1 MMSSYPLLFFDNPK
15 KSKRNPISNGW
26 SGAVLNTP
34 IFEQQ
39 VKRLNPIFNTL
50 QNTLTHRRLIP
61 QTSTVGLEP
70 ECTIVMEIRGSL
82 ENFISITRNTEGLE
96 WLAEFGEEVDSDE
109 YFYNVDETGKKLD
122 TKIKNKLFVTMANQQ
137 AINELIR
144 CWNIYKENPSV
155 KFDRGKSKLKDIF
168 KNLYDIRRWN
178 TKDRLEN
185 SFLLE
190 NWQLKK
196 EQGYTDLSLEV
207 ELWYRNDPRK
217 RSIAQETV
225 VAEIKKLGGKI
236 IQTSIIPEIRYH
248 ALLASVPAK
257 VFEKLQHHEDIS
269 LLKCDEVM
277 YFNPE
282 PQSLNGINIIDEN
295 EYENFE
301 DKYDNNADNSCHVA
315 VLDTLPISNHECLK
329 GALSINDIDNLAE
342 STSIE
347 GREHGTS
354 ICSLIVN
361 GDLSKNEPKL
371 KHKIYV
377 RPILNDF
384 GIPNNTLPVDITFRA
399 IKEIVEDKKLKN
411 TIKIINFSIGDYNRQ
426 FNKNISAWARI
437 IDYFSYQYNLLF
449 CISAGNYDEPIELN
463 CTLTEWKQYSIEEKN
478 KVVLESIKNT
488 DIHRKILSPAES
500 INAITVGALHDDWS
514 NFTEDINRLELT
526 KSNFLPSLITR
537 LGLGYRNSIK
547 PDISVEGGRQ
557 LYEKPLIENQKLVT
571 KLKFYKTK
579 APGLCTAYG
588 ENKKAYFCGTSF
600 SCALA
605 SRAAEQFYEILEEIT
620 KNIPSN
626 IAVLLK
632 AMLVHCSSWNNFED
646 YIKQT
651 LNIEQWS
658 QRKKFTSKLVGYGK
672 ADFAKMLSCTPQR
685 VTALAINEIKK
696 DETHEYRFPLPSSL
710 TGQRNWFR
718 LTMTLAWFSPINCE
732 NAKYRRAK
740 LWIEQKS
747 NEVLSNIIADSKKE
761 LDSDSSSRGTVQHL
775 VYENE
780 KALAYV
786 DGTDIVIKVN
796 CLSEDSRILGLIS
809 YGLVITLEVR
819 NENPIN
825 IYNEVSERIII
836 KEKVQTRI

>member
-1 MMSSYPLLFFDNPK
+1 MMSSYSLLFFDNPNK
-15 KSKRNPISNGW
+15 VKRSSISNRWPG
-26 SGAVLNTP
+26 SVMNTP
-34 IFEQQ
+34 VFKKQ
-39 VKRLNPIFNTL
+39 VERLGPVFNRL
-50 QNTLTHRRLIP
+50 QDALKHHRLTP

-82 ENFISITRNTEGLE
+82 ENFISITKNINGLE
-96 WLAEFGEEVDSDE
+96 WLAEFDEEVDSDND
-109 YFYNVDETGKKLD
+109 FYNVDKTGNRLN

-137 AINELIR
+137 AIDELIR
-144 CWNIYKENPSV
+144 CWNLYKENPSV
-155 KFDRGKSKLKDIF
+155 KFDKGKSKLKDIF

-190 NWQLKK
+190 NWQFKK

-207 ELWYRNDPRK
+207 ELWYRSDYKKQNL
-217 RSIAQETV
+217 AQKAVIT
-225 VAEIKKLGGKI
+225 EIEKLGGKI

-248 ALLASVPAK
+248 ALLASVPAF
-257 VFEKLQHHEDIS
+257 VFEKLQNNEDIS

-282 PQSLNGINIIDEN
+282 PQSLRDSGKINEDEC
-295 EYENFE
+295 ENFE
-301 DKYDNNADNSCHVA
+301 EKIDSNVDDDCHLA
-315 VLDTLPISNHECLK
+315 VFDTIPISNHECLK
-329 GALSINDIDNLAE
+329 GALKINDVDNLAE
-342 STSIE
+342 STSID

-361 GDLSKNEPKL
+361 GDLSKNENRL

-377 RPILNDF
+377 RPILNNF

-399 IKEIVEDKKLKN
+399 IKEIVEDEKLKD
-411 TIKIINFSIGDYNRQ
+411 TIKIINLSVGDYNRQ
-426 FNKNISAWARI
+426 FNKNISAWARL

-449 CISAGNYDEPIELN
+449 CISVGNYEEPVELD
-463 CTLTEWKQYSIEEKN
+463 CTLAEWNDYSLEEKN
-478 KVVLESIKNT
+478 KAVLESIKNA

-514 NFTEDINRLELT
+514 DFTEDTNRLELT
-526 KSNFLPSLITR
+526 KSNFLPSLVTR

-557 LYEKPLIENQKLVT
+557 LYEKPLIENQKMVLKP
-571 KLKFYKTK
+571 KLCKTK

-588 ENKKAYFCGTSF
+588 ANKKAYFCGTSF

-605 SRAAEQFYEILEEIT
+605 SRAAEQFYEVLEEIAER
-620 KNIPSN
+620 IPDN

-632 AMLVHCSSWNNFED
+632 AMLVHCSSWNDFEN

-651 LNIEQWS
+651 LNIEQWP
-658 QRKKFTSKLVGYGK
+658 QRKKFTSKMVGYGK
-672 ADFAKMLSCTPQR
+672 ANFSKMLSCTPQR
-685 VTALAINEIKK
+685 VTALAINGIKK

-710 TGQRNWFR
+710 AGPKNWFR
-718 LTMTLAWFSPINCE
+718 LSMTLAWFSPINCD

-740 LWIEQKS
+740 LWIERES
-747 NEVLSNIIADSKKE
+747 DDVFSSIISDSKIE
-761 LDSDSSSRGTVQHL
+761 LDSISTSRGTVQHL

-796 CLSEDSRILGLIS
+796 CLSEDSRVLGWIS
-809 YGLVITLEVR
+809 YGLAVTLEVR
-819 NENPIN
+819 DDSTIN
-825 IYNEVSERIII
+825 IYNEVAERIIL
-836 KEKVQTRI
+836 KEKIQARV

>member
-1 MMSSYPLLFFDNPK
+1 MMSSYSLLFFDNPK
-15 KSKRNPISNGW
+15 KGKRPSISKKRLGP
-26 SGAVLNTP
+26 VLNTP
-34 IFEQQ
+34 VFEKQ
-39 VKRLNPIFNTL
+39 VERLGPVFNSL
-50 QNTLTHRRLIP
+50 QDALKHHRLTP

-82 ENFISITRNTEGLE
+82 EDFISITRNTDGLE

-109 YFYNVDETGKKLD
+109 DFYNIDETGKRLD

-137 AINELIR
+137 AIDELIR
-144 CWNIYKENPSV
+144 CWNLYKEDPTV
-155 KFDRGKSKLKDIF
+155 KFDKGKSKLKDIF

-207 ELWYRNDPRK
+207 ELWYRNDSK
-217 RSIAQETV
+217 KQDIAEKTV
-225 VAEIKKLGGKI
+225 VAEIEKLGGRI

-248 ALLASVPAK
+248 ALLASVPAS
-257 VFEKLQHHEDIS
+257 VFEKLQNNEDIS
-269 LLKCDEVM
+269 LLKCEEVM

-282 PQSLNGINIIDEN
+282 PQSLSAISTINEDEC
-295 EYENFE
+295 ENF
-301 DKYDNNADNSCHVA
+301 DKVCENNVDDECHIA
-315 VLDTLPISNHECLK
+315 VLDTLPISNHESLK
-329 GALSINDIDNLAE
+329 GSLNINDVDNLAE

-361 GDLSKNEPKL
+361 GDLSKNESKL

-377 RPILNDF
+377 RPILNDL

-399 IKEIVEDKKLKN
+399 IQEIVNDEKLKN

-426 FNKNISAWARI
+426 FNKNISAWARL
-437 IDYFSYQYNLLF
+437 IDYFSYEYNLLF
-449 CISAGNYDEPIELN
+449 CISTGNYEEPIELN
-463 CTLTEWKQYSIEEKN
+463 CTLSEWNNYSIEEKN
-478 KVVLESIKNT
+478 KAVLESIKNT

-500 INAITVGALHDDWS
+500 INAITVGALHDDYS

-557 LYEKPLIENQKLVT
+557 LYERPLIENQKLVT
-571 KLKFYKTK
+571 KLKFNKTK

-588 ENKKAYFCGTSF
+588 TNKKAYFCGTSF

-605 SRAAEQFYEILEEIT
+605 SRAAEQFYEVLEEIAES
-620 KNIPSN
+620 IPSN
-626 IAVLLK
+626 IAALLK
-632 AMLVHCSSWNNFED
+632 AMLIHCSSWNDFEN

-658 QRKKFTSKLVGYGK
+658 KRKKFTSKLVGYGK
-672 ADFAKMLSCTPQR
+672 ANFSKLLSCTPQR
-685 VTALAINEIKK
+685 VTALTVNKIKK

-718 LTMTLAWFSPINCE
+718 LTMTLAWFSSINCD

-740 LWIEQKS
+740 LWIEKES
-747 NEVLSNIIADSKKE
+747 DGVLSNIISDSKIE
-761 LDSDSSSRGTVQHL
+761 LDNNSTSRGTAQHL

-786 DGTDIVIKVN
+786 DGTDIVIKVS
-796 CLSEDSRILGLIS
+796 CLSEDSRVLNWIN
-809 YGLVITLEVR
+809 YGLVVTLEVK
-819 NENPIN
+819 EDNPID
-825 IYNEVSERIII
+825 IYNEIAERIII
-836 KEKVQTRI
+836 KEKVQTRV